1 MRYFIILLVV
11 IAFGCE
17 DQKDIPADILPPKK
31 MEHVLWDVLRADEI
45 TNLKVIK
52 DSNINRVDTSLSLY
66 DRAFQIH
73 KVTAE
78 QFKTSLDYYQ
88 AHPALLQ
95 SIIDSLQFRATQPLP
110 PRNIKKAE
118 LL

>member
-1 MRYFIILLVV
+1 MRYILTFLVV
-11 IAFGCE
+11 ITFGCK
-17 DQKDIPADILPPKK
+17 DQEDIPADILPPKK
-31 MEHVLWDVLRADEI
+31 MELVLWDVLRADEI

-52 DSNINRVDTSLSLY
+52 DSNINKVDTSLALY
-66 DRAFQIH
+66 DRAFQVH
-73 KVTAE
+73 KISVE

-110 PRNIKKAE
+110 PRNIKKAD
-118 LL
+118 L